1 MNADSTPKGLA
12 GLFSGL
18 CTHAGTPLRSDGV
31 EARNRLLRAALPL
44 FAAKGFAKTSTR
56 EIAAAAGVN
65 IASIS
70 YYFGDKAG
78 LYRAVYNDPLDC
90 GALGYDQFVDPALTL
105 REALGLYLQGFTDP
119 LKEGEL
125 AQQLMQLHFR
135 EMLEPTGLWQEH
147 IQTQIA
153 PMHQGLLDVLG
164 RALGMGEAD
173 DDLHRLAFSI
183 TALGIQM
190 FVGADITRALR
201 PGLADSADAIDTTH
215 HRLTDFA
222 LAMVEDER
230 QRRQA
235 ARTL

>member
-1 MNADSTPKGLA
+1 MTADSTSATAPPT
-12 GLFSGL
+12 GL

-31 EARNRLLRAALPL
+31 EARDRLLRAALPL
-44 FAAKGFAKTSTR
+44 FAAKGFAKTSIR
-56 EIAAAAGVN
+56 EIAASAGVN

-90 GALGYDQFVDPALTL
+90 AAQAYAHFAAAGLPL
-105 REALGLYLQGFTDP
+105 REALALYLQGFTDP
-119 LKEGEL
+119 LKEGDL

-153 PMHQGLLDVLG
+153 PMHQGLLEVLG
-164 RALGMGEAD
+164 RTLGLAQAD

-201 PGLADSADAIDTTH
+201 PALANSAAAIDTTH

-230 QRRQA
+230 QRRL
-235 ARTL
+235 RGHTP